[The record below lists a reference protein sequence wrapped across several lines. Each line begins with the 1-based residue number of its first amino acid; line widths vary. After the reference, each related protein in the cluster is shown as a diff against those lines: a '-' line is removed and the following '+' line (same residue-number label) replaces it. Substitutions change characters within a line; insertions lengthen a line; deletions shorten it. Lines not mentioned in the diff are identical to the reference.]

1 MRAQLLCRTDL
12 RGLHWYLSG
21 GWNKFCAA
29 QSFEISIDFSMPL
42 HRGFAQSNGL
52 VERTVQTAK
61 KLLKKTYEDNKN
73 PYSGV
78 YFTKYFNSW
87 RWSFFHS
94 VCSWGVAQKH
104 HSYKEYL
111 AKANGLRPQ
120 WSSESAE
127 KKKKTASSEEL
138 FWWKVQVPWTTKT
151 WRYQSA
157 TGRNLGTS
165 RAVGEI

>member
-12 RGLHWYLSG
+12 GGLHWYLSG

-29 QSFEISIDFSMPL
+29 QSFEISIDFSMSL
-42 HRGFAQSNGL
+42 HQGFAQSNGL

-94 VCSWGVAQKH
+94 VAHGASHRSIIPTKNILLKPMAYDPVKFRKCW
-104 HSYKEYL
+104 
-111 AKANGLRPQ
+111 
-120 WSSESAE
+120 
-127 KKKKTASSEEL
+127 KKKNGQLRRSILIE
-138 FWWKVQVPWTTKT
+138 
-151 WRYQSA
+151 
-157 TGRNLGTS
+157 GTS
-165 RAVGEI
+165 PLNHENVEISECDGEEPGNQ